1 MLKTRA
7 LVAVVALPILLVM
20 VLIGGWLFA
29 GFVFVALL
37 IGGDEYMRLV
47 RQGNYHPPEWL
58 IMALIALPVGATWF
72 EHADW
77 REPGL
82 ALLLI
87 VAVAY
92 VIWDMERD
100 KKEQKRQPVFDAALA
115 VFGGLYIGWLGS
127 YLIAVRMLTEG
138 AYLTI
143 FLYGCV
149 AISDSAAYFVGR
161 QWGKHKMSPRVSP
174 KKSWE
179 GYVGSIIGGALF
191 GALAGGLPD
200 SDILNFGHGAL
211 IGLLIGALGT
221 VGDLAI
227 SAVKRQVGAKDSSH
241 LIPGHGGILDRTDSV
256 FIAAAIGYY
265 YLTWLVM

>member
-7 LVAVVALPILLVM
+7 LVAVVALPILLVV

-29 GFVFVALL
+29 GFVFIALL
-37 IGGDEYMRLV
+37 IGSDEYMRLV
-47 RQGNYHPPEWL
+47 RQGNFHPPQWL
-58 IMALIALPVGATWF
+58 IIALIALPVGATWF
-72 EHADW
+72 EHSDW

-82 ALLLI
+82 ALLLM
-87 VAVAY
+87 AAAAY
-92 VIWDMERD
+92 AIWDMERD
-100 KKEQKRQPVFDAALA
+100 KQEQKRQPVYDVALA

-127 YLIAVRMLTEG
+127 YLIAVRMLAEG

-149 AISDSAAYFVGR
+149 AVSDSAAFFVGR
-161 QWGKHKMSPRVSP
+161 QWGTHKMTPRVSP

-179 GYVGSIIGGALF
+179 GYAGSIAGGVVF
-191 GALAGGLPD
+191 GALAGGLPH
-200 SDILNFGHGAL
+200 SNVLTYGHGAIL
-211 IGLLIGALGT
+211 GLLIGTLGT

-227 SAVKRQVGAKDSSH
+227 SAIKRQVGAKDSSH

-256 FIAAAIGYY
+256 LVAAAIGYY
-265 YLTWLVM
+265 YIIWFVV

>member
-7 LVAVVALPILLVM
+7 LVAVIALPILLAV

-29 GFVFVALL
+29 GFVFVALI

-47 RQGNYHPPEWL
+47 RQGNYSPPAWL

-72 EHADW
+72 EHGDW
-77 REPGL
+77 REPGV

-87 VAVAY
+87 TAVTYA
-92 VIWDMERD
+92 IWCMERD
-100 KKEQKRQPVFDAALA
+100 RHEQKQQPVFDVALA

-127 YLIAVRMLTEG
+127 YLIAVRMLDEG
-138 AYLTI
+138 ATLTI

-149 AISDSAAYFVGR
+149 VVSDSAAYFVGR
-161 QWGKHKMSPRVSP
+161 QWGAHKMSPRVSP

-179 GYVGSIIGGALF
+179 GYVGSIIGGTIF
-191 GALAGGLPD
+191 GALAGGLPS
-200 SDILNFGHGAL
+200 SDVLTFGHGAI
-211 IGLLIGALGT
+211 IGLLIGILGT

-227 SAVKRQVGAKDSSH
+227 SAIKRQVGAKDSSH

-256 FIAAAIGYY
+256 LIAAAIGYY
-265 YLTWLVM
+265 YLTWFVM

>member
-7 LVAVVALPILLVM
+7 LVAGIALPILLVI
-20 VLIGGWLFA
+20 VLIGGWVFA

-47 RQGNYHPPEWL
+47 RQGTYHPPAWL

-72 EHADW
+72 EHSDW
-77 REPGL
+77 RGPGI

-87 VAVAY
+87 AAVTY

-100 KKEQKRQPVFDAALA
+100 KYELKRQPLFDVALA

-127 YLIAVRMLTEG
+127 YLLAVRMLEEG

-149 AISDSAAYFVGR
+149 AVSDSAAYFVGR
-161 QWGKHKMSPRVSP
+161 QWGTHKMSPRVSP

-179 GYVGSIIGGALF
+179 GYFGGVIGGTIF

-200 SDILNFGHGAL
+200 SDFLTYAHGAL
-211 IGLLIGALGT
+211 IGLLIGMLGT

-227 SAVKRQVGAKDSSH
+227 SAIKRQVGAKDSSR
-241 LIPGHGGILDRTDSV
+241 LIPGHGGILDRIDSV
-256 FIAAAIGYY
+256 LVAVAIGYY
-265 YLTWLVM
+265 YLTWFVM